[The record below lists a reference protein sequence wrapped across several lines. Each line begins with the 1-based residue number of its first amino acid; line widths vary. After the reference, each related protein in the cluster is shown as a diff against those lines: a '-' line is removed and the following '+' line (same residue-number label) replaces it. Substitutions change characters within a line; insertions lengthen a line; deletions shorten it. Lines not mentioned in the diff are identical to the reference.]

1 MESVSESSVTAPGPG
16 EEPTS
21 PPLELSGRSGKL
33 LDILVDF
40 EGGAAALYEGALRV
54 VADGANPVR
63 IRLATHALRELMDDL
78 EREAGFARKGPTLKE
93 RVRKLHEEWKVA
105 ERSFEMSA
113 DGNGSGFVQ
122 TLDAFFAAYE
132 ADYPERRDQ
141 ASATIG
147 KLDPAGREAPPTVR
161 EARASAW
168 MRFRRYF
175 NNVAHGSADSDAE
188 FRKRV
193 QSFESFLLDW
203 FEPRTFADFAAI
215 DELLQKGSPDD

>member
-1 MESVSESSVTAPGPG
+1 MESVSESSAIGPGPG
-16 EEPTS
+16 EEPAS
-21 PPLELSGRSGKL
+21 PPLELSGRSREL

-40 EGGAAALYEGALRV
+40 EGAAAVLYEGALRV

-63 IRLATHALRELMDDL
+63 IRLAAHALRELMDDL
-78 EREAGFARKGPTLKE
+78 EREAGFTRKGPTLKE

-105 ERSFEMSA
+105 EHSFEVSP
-113 DGNGSGFVQ
+113 DGSGSGFAQ
-122 TLDAFFAAYE
+122 TLDAFFAGYE

-141 ASATIG
+141 AGATIG

-168 MRFRRYF
+168 MRFRGYF
-175 NNVAHGSADSDAE
+175 NNVAHGSAGSDAE
-188 FRKRV
+188 FRNRL

-203 FEPRTFADFAAI
+203 FEPRTFADFEAI
-215 DELLQKGSPDD
+215 DELLKQGPPDG